1 MKLFQVVTLDGEF
14 DGKFNVNI
22 NYGTIKS
29 EDDDFV
35 ENEIDYAP
43 SIDDIEVFYCQGDMW
58 GSENPTSIDDIKIKE
73 QLLTNYDKVHLT
85 FKFDDFILK
94 IIDDEIIKDRISI
107 RKEDRVIYESIRK
120 NEGDLKGITNMDL
133 FLMAM
138 MLGFHE
144 KGKHG
149 LKGVKSTATD
159 GLVRIAS
166 FTDDAWNIIRSLAV
180 YEEEYMEVL
189 LSNNKMFDVA
199 EKYATVG
206 IQELNK
212 LYFEN
217 EHNFLKR
224 MEKLLIEEF
233 NALDIE
239 IDEN

>member
-1 MKLFQVVTLDGEF
+1 MKLFQIITLDGEF
-14 DGKFNVNI
+14 NGKFNVDMD
-22 NYGTIKS
+22 YATFES
-29 EDDDFV
+29 VDEEFT

-43 SIDDIEVFYCQGDMW
+43 SIDDIEVYFCHGDMW
-58 GSENPTSIDDIKIKE
+58 SLENPTSIDEIKIKE
-73 QLLTNYDKVHLT
+73 QLLANYDKVHLT

-120 NEGDLKGITNMDL
+120 NDGDLKGISNMDL

-138 MLGFHE
+138 MLGVHE

-206 IQELNK
+206 INELNK

-224 MEKLLIEEF
+224 MEKLLIDEF

-239 IDEN
+239 VEEN

>member
-1 MKLFQVVTLDGEF
+1 MKLFQIITLDGDF
-14 DGKFNVNI
+14 NGKFNVDVD
-22 NYGTIKS
+22 YGAIES
-29 EDDDFV
+29 VDDELV

-43 SIDDIEVFYCQGDMW
+43 SIEDIEVYYCHGDRW
-58 GSENPTSIDDIKIKE
+58 ALENPTSIDDIRIKE
-73 QLLTNYDKVHLT
+73 QLLDNYDKVHLT

-94 IIDDEIIKDRISI
+94 IIDDEIIRDRIYI

-120 NEGDLKGITNMDL
+120 NDGDLKGISNMDL

-166 FTDDAWNIIRSLAV
+166 FSDDAWNIIKAFAV

-206 IQELNK
+206 IHELNK

-224 MEKLLIEEF
+224 MEKLLIDEF
-233 NALDIE
+233 KTLDIKVE
-239 IDEN
+239 EN